1 MPLIYRILGYGGNG
15 LLAVFGLLA
24 LLSGKA
30 FWIGGF
36 LAALGGIN
44 LYLIRKIDLYSR
56 EEAWLEAGRSSRW
69 TGRTRP
75 TELRASPNVY
85 PRRTKASRRAAE
97 ASPEGDRLHGPPHR
111 PARRRRCVSPGPR

>member
-56 EEAWLEAGRSSRW
+56 EEAWLEAEVRKR
-69 TGRTRP
+69 
-75 TELRASPNVY
+75 ELRRQIIEMDREDAADGTSGEPKRIPAADESQP
-85 PRRTKASRRAAE
+85 PR
-97 ASPEGDRLHGPPHR
+97 G
-111 PARRRRCVSPGPR
+111 